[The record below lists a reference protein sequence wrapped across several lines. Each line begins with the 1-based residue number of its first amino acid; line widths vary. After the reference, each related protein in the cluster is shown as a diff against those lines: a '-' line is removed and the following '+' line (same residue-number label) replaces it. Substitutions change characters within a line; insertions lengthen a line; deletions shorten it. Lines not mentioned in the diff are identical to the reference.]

1 MLSRQLLFRILLVFI
16 PFLSQ
21 AQPCR
26 EVSAY
31 FPSWKW
37 YSRGQLVNPATIH
50 YENYSTIIYAFF
62 QPNWDG
68 SILPFDPWADKT
80 LLLGEI
86 APDIPRSYGKR
97 RDFGNPYW
105 HDDQNSLVKRAHDK
119 GVKVVISVGGWTMSD
134 QFSGI
139 AANAEKRRRFAQSCN
154 DMIRIYGIDGID
166 IDWEYPGFVTNGG
179 SPSDKYN
186 FTYLLQTI
194 RDSLDALEFQV
205 GRHLSLTA
213 AFGVAPTRMAEIE
226 WAKVTQLL
234 DHINLMTYDFYGNG
248 FATTNHNAPLYS
260 PEKGLS
266 GFDTHSAV
274 HHLMEQYGVPSWKIN
289 IGLAF
294 YGRSLKTKGAAG
306 LHVSSRQTPDART
319 FPEDSGTPMYY
330 NILARQDLFQYHWD
344 SLAQAPYLKGKGL
357 NTFVTYEDERSI
369 AQKANYI
376 IEQNLAGA
384 IIWDITGDCVES
396 QHHPGRIERTPLADA
411 LLVALC
417 QEDTYLANLESAR
430 RNQPELLPPTNF
442 FVTRNAFAPR
452 IAHEAQLSK
461 KEKRK
466 LKRKQK
472 KLAKMG
478 QRAVY
483 FDTGW

>member
-1 MLSRQLLFRILLVFI
+1 MNAKQLLFPILLLCTPLF
-16 PFLSQ
+16 SS

-37 YSRGQLVNPATIH
+37 YNRGQLVNPATIH
-50 YENYSTIIYAFF
+50 YEKYTTIIFAFF

-68 SILPFDPWADKT
+68 SISPFDPVADKT
-80 LLLGEI
+80 LLLGDV
-86 APDIPRSYGKR
+86 APDIPRSYLNKK
-97 RDFGNPYW
+97 DFGNPYW
-105 HDDQNSLVKRAHDK
+105 HDDRNSLVKRAHGQ
-119 GVKVVISVGGWTMSD
+119 GVKVTISVGGWTLSD

-139 AANAEKRRRFAQSCN
+139 AASPDKRRRFAQSCN
-154 DMIRIYGIDGID
+154 DMVRTYGIDGID
-166 IDWEYPGFVTNGG
+166 IDWEYPGYRSNGG
-179 SPSDKYN
+179 SPEDKYN
-186 FTYLLQTI
+186 FTYLLQTV
-194 RDSLDALEFQV
+194 RDSLDALEFQL
-205 GRHLSLTA
+205 GRHLTLTA
-213 AFGVAPTRMAEIE
+213 AFGVAPSRMAEIE
-226 WAKVTQLL
+226 WGKVAQLL

-260 PEKGLS
+260 PEKGLD

-274 HHLMEQYGVPSWKIN
+274 HHLMEYYGVPSWKIN

-294 YGRSLKTKGAAG
+294 YGRSLKTKGSAG
-306 LHVSSRQTPDART
+306 LHVSSRRTPDTRT

-344 SLAQAPYLKGKGL
+344 SLAQAPYLKGKGI

-369 AQKANYI
+369 AQKARYI
-376 IEQNLAGA
+376 NEHNLAGA

-396 QHHPGRIERTPLADA
+396 RHRPGEIERTPLADA
-411 LLVALC
+411 LYEALC
-417 QEDTYLANLESAR
+417 REETFVVEQAGAALLKT
-430 RNQPELLPPTNF
+430 LPPTLPT
-442 FVTRNAFAPR
+442 VGRRSFAPR
-452 IAHEAQLSK
+452 VAIYEVKLSR

-466 LKRKQK
+466 LRKRQK

-478 QRAVY
+478 QRAAY